1 MGIRVNSEKHTCE
14 MVPGPSTES
23 VRPMGH
29 KIDLGTVKSQTIK
42 ILANLFYRLG
52 FLKIMNRLVDRV
64 QQRKGK
70 EGYIQF
76 PFIQRRVSRTLQI
89 LMYHG
94 VSDAESPY
102 LPSTSTHVFQTHMQ
116 YLAKSCHVLD
126 LQEAIERIESH
137 DLPERAVV
145 VTLDD
150 GYRDN
155 YLHVFPVLKQL
166 GITATIFL
174 ATGVIGNSRVLWHD
188 HVCRMIS
195 QTSAR
200 KLNNFGSVGGYALD
214 TREGKRRAQD
224 GVLWFLR
231 SLKNEE
237 RMEKIQS
244 LSLELEVPDVT
255 LDSELMLNWSEIKE
269 MYRAGIRFGA
279 HTVTHPILSRLSL
292 DEVVQEL
299 RQSKETIEQELQETI
314 STFAYP
320 SGRSQDF
327 NAEIKE
333 IVKQEGF
340 RCAVSTMAGSNRE
353 TDDIFEMKRIGFW
366 DQDLSTFGLRFEY
379 FRFCA

>member
-1 MGIRVNSEKHTCE
+1 MN
-14 MVPGPSTES
+14 
-23 VRPMGH
+23 
-29 KIDLGTVKSQTIK
+29 
-42 ILANLFYRLG
+42 ILANIFYRLG
-52 FLKIMNRLVDRV
+52 LLKLITCLVDRV
-64 QQRKGK
+64 QQRKGQD
-70 EGYIQF
+70 GHIQF
-76 PFIQRRVSRTLQI
+76 PFFQKRVLRTLQI

-94 VSDAESPY
+94 VSDEESPY
-102 LPSTSTHVFQTHMQ
+102 LPSTATQVFRSHME
-116 YLAKSCHVLD
+116 YLARYCHVLD
-126 LQEAIERIESH
+126 LQEAIERMEGH
-137 DLPERAVV
+137 ELPERAVV

-166 GITATIFL
+166 GISATIFL
-174 ATGVIGNSRVLWHD
+174 ATGVIGNSKVLWHD

-195 QTSAR
+195 QTSAK
-200 KLNNFGSVGGYALD
+200 KLNNYGSSDAYALD
-214 TREGKRRAQD
+214 TLEGKRLAQI

-231 SLKNEE
+231 TLKDEE
-237 RMEKIQS
+237 RVEKIQS
-244 LSLELEVPDVT
+244 LACELEVSEVT
-255 LDSELMLNWSEIKE
+255 LDPELMLNWTDIKE
-269 MYRAGIRFGA
+269 MRRAGIRFGA

-320 SGRSQDF
+320 SGRPQDYTE
-327 NAEIKE
+327 EIKE

-353 TDDIFEMKRIGFW
+353 TDDIFEMKRVGFW
-366 DQDLSTFGLRFEY
+366 DRDIPTFGLRFEH